1 MAVARAET
9 PPLLMRSCFE
19 PVLKDW
25 FHVTQEGSKG
35 TIRLGVC
42 SVP

>member
-1 MAVARAET
+1 MAVAPAET
-9 PPLLMRSCFE
+9 PPFLMTSCFE

-25 FHVTQEGSKG
+25 FHMTHEGSEG

-42 SVP
+42 CVP